1 MQAKSLRK
9 EGETEAAEEAE
20 KKSRLLYAEAL
31 ARFSSILAVWPEGD
45 YAPRAQYHKA
55 YCLEMLKEY
64 KLAGE
69 EYVKMTY
76 MYPESDLVGDATI
89 RLATY
94 YYKEEKKYET
104 AARIYGS
111 FARRFPNHDKAARA
125 LFMCGSCYI
134 KEGESIVKK
143 AEEAAMKEAEK
154 RGSAFTGL
162 HSVPLAAAE
171 CFTHAV
177 NSFVDMTEK
186 YAATTTPEL
195 RAQGLYWAGDA
206 SLRKGDAKAAYI
218 FLKRTVL
225 EYPETEWARRARGL
239 MLQNGKAFKDLD

>member
-1 MQAKSLRK
+1 
-9 EGETEAAEEAE
+9 
-20 KKSRLLYAEAL
+20 
-31 ARFSSILAVWPEGD
+31 
-45 YAPRAQYHKA
+45 
-55 YCLEMLKEY
+55 MLKEY

-94 YYKEEKKYET
+94 YFKEEKKYET

-111 FARRFPNHDKAARA
+111 FARRFPSHDKAARA

-134 KEGESIVKK
+134 KEGERIVKA

-154 RGSAFTGL
+154 KGTAFNGINT
-162 HSVPLAAAE
+162 PPAAVE
-171 CFTHAV
+171 CFTRAV
-177 NSFVDMTEK
+177 NSFVEMVEK
-186 YAATTTPEL
+186 YVSTTTPEL

-206 SLRKGDAKAAYI
+206 SMRKGDAKSAYI

-239 MLQNGKAFKDLD
+239 MLQNGKMFKDLD